1 VIEVPTWF
9 LQDVSRETLDKLCVY
24 KELLKKWTKKINLIS
39 RSTYDHIADRHIW
52 DSAQIF
58 EHIEGRWVDL
68 GSGGGLPGV
77 VLAILADGKKKP
89 LNIVLIESDIRKATF
104 LRTCSTKLEVPLK
117 VISQRIDCIEP
128 LNAEIISAR
137 ALTNLNNLVE
147 LAEMHL
153 TPGGASLFMK
163 GAKWQQELEEAR
175 RNWQFSC
182 DVKPSLTN
190 PDAAILRIK
199 DIRRVGL

>member
-1 VIEVPTWF
+1 M
-9 LQDVSRETLDKLCVY
+9 
-24 KELLKKWTKKINLIS
+24 
-39 RSTYDHIADRHIW
+39 
-52 DSAQIF
+52 
-58 EHIEGRWVDL
+58 
-68 GSGGGLPGV
+68 
-77 VLAILADGKKKP
+77 
-89 LNIVLIESDIRKATF
+89 
-104 LRTCSTKLEVPLK
+104 RTCSTKLEVPLK

-137 ALTNLNNLVE
+137 ALTNLNNLIE

-199 DIRRVGL
+199 DIRRVGH